1 TGRARASVRHLV
13 LASMFAALAALPLVI
28 AAAPVFSV
36 GIAVTPS
43 KSSQTVAATP
53 NPAVIRP
60 STALPAATPRRVIP
74 SWATILRMLWTGGVI
89 LQLGFLGWQLLRL
102 RRMQRAGIPWLEGR
116 DLTRTLAA
124 ECGVSR
130 TVEVLLHE
138 EIQAPVTCGAL
149 RPV

>member
-1 TGRARASVRHLV
+1 MTIPEAVLALSGSPELSVLLKASVLLTLALSVVLMTGRARASVRHLV
-13 LASMFAALAALPLVI
+13 LASMSAALAALPLVI

-102 RRMQRAGIPWLEGR
+102 
-116 DLTRTLAA
+116 
-124 ECGVSR
+124 
-130 TVEVLLHE
+130 
-138 EIQAPVTCGAL
+138 
-149 RPV
+149 